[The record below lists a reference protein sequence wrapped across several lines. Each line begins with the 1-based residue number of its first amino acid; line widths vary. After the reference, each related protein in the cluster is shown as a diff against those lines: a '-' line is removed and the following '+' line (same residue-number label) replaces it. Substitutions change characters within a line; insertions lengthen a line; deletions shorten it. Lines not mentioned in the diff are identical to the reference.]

1 MTGEKIHATT
11 RPKVYEQTGSDAPRQ
26 PCATSI
32 EHGST
37 RLDMNYKICPRD
49 SDTASRRSANLSKG
63 YSAVFA
69 TVFIWSMPS
78 LFMFYLNGYYDPWA
92 QNFYRYSVACIAIA
106 PFLFYQIRR
115 GGPRIDM
122 RAVKLC
128 LLPCLP
134 NVVHQ
139 VTQVMALFYIG
150 PGVYTIFTRASVIFT
165 ALLALAFFP
174 EERVVIR
181 QWQFQLGTLLGLIGA
196 FGVIWFQ
203 PNANSLAAASP
214 SAGGHD
220 QHIALPGLFIAFTA
234 TFCWALYGVLIK
246 RPSAELGSIRSFGL
260 VSFITSA
267 LLFPLTLAFGKIGTP
282 LHAGMN
288 ANLVLIVSAV
298 TCITLAHIFYY
309 VAIREIGVALSQSLQ
324 LLCPAIAMALS
335 AWIYGERLT
344 HAQLWSAGIL
354 LIGAFLAMRVKPVD
368 TTEAAENI

>member
-1 MTGEKIHATT
+1 
-11 RPKVYEQTGSDAPRQ
+11 
-26 PCATSI
+26 
-32 EHGST
+32 
-37 RLDMNYKICPRD
+37 MNYKTAPGR
-49 SDTASRRSANLSKG
+49 SDAASRRTANLSKG

-78 LFMFYLNGYYDPWA
+78 LFMYYLNRSYDPWA

-106 PFLFYQIRR
+106 PLLFYQIRR
-115 GGPRIDM
+115 GGLGIDM
-122 RAVKLC
+122 QAVKLC

-174 EERVVIR
+174 EERAVIR
-181 QWQFQLGTLLGLIGA
+181 QWQFQVGTLLGLIGA
-196 FGVIWFQ
+196 FGVLWFQ
-203 PNANSLAAASP
+203 ANGSSLAAASP
-214 SAGGHD
+214 SGGG
-220 QHIALPGLFIAFTA
+220 HIALPGLFIAFTA

-246 RPSAELGSIRSFGL
+246 RPSAELGSIRSFGV
-260 VSFITSA
+260 VSFITSV

-282 LHAGMN
+282 IHAGVE

-298 TCITLAHIFYY
+298 ICITLAHVLYY

-335 AWIYGERLT
+335 AWLFGERLT

-354 LIGAFLAMRVKPVD
+354 LVGAFLAMRVKPVD